1 LNAVQILTLQSVYRG
16 MVSTRR
22 DYDTH
27 QVLVASAEEISLLP
41 EDKILLSWKD
51 NNSHSSNVKPSQ
63 ELKAVGIAVAG

>member
-1 LNAVQILTLQSVYRG
+1 
-16 MVSTRR
+16 M
-22 DYDTH
+22 TH

>member
-1 LNAVQILTLQSVYRG
+1 